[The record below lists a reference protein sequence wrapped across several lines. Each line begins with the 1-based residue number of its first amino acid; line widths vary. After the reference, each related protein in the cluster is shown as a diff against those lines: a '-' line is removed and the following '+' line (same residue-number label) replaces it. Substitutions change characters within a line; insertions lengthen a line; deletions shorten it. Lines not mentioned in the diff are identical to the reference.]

1 MTAIRIAH
9 VALWTADLE
18 RLAAFYQRVFAAHV
32 GERYESRRRPGFVS
46 RFMTLT
52 DGPAIEIMQA
62 PWLDPVEYS
71 GSERPGWAHIAISL
85 GSIAAVDR
93 LAEEADQGGFL
104 NSPPRWTGDGFY
116 EAVLTDPDGNLIEIT
131 A

>member
-9 VALWTADLE
+9 VALWTSDLE
-18 RLAAFYQRVFAAHV
+18 RLAAFYERVFAAHA
-32 GERYESRRRPGFVS
+32 GARYESRRRPGFVS
-46 RFMTLT
+46 RFMTLS

-62 PWLDPVEYS
+62 PWLDPA
-71 GSERPGWAHIAISL
+71 GDPAGERPGWAHIAISL
-85 GSIAAVDR
+85 GSAAAVDQ
-93 LAEEADQGGFL
+93 LAKEAEQGGFL
-104 NSPPRWTGDGFY
+104 KSPPRRTGDGYY